1 MVKNILV
8 RVYMDTSQYNLVLE
22 TAQRR
27 NIRAGTDSELIRK
40 ILFEYCEKIEAL
52 AFKLMK
58 DQDSVKAAQEEIS
71 KSEAIIE
78 ELHGKLRDITQ
89 KYDNLRSNL
98 SRRKNVSKS
107 REKKGN

>member
-58 DQDSVKAAQEEIS
+58 DQDSVKAAQEEIT

-78 ELHGKLRDITQ
+78 QLRADLRNKATEIDIL
-89 KYDNLRSNL
+89 KANL

>member
-78 ELHGKLRDITQ
+78 QLRADLRNKATEIDIL
-89 KYDNLRSNL
+89 KANL

>member
-58 DQDSVKAAQEEIS
+58 DQDSVKAAQEEIT

-78 ELHGKLRDITQ
+78 QLRADLRNKATEIDIF
-89 KYDNLRSNL
+89 KANL